1 VIFPG
6 IQSAQFDSRA
16 LASPKDITLTFDDGT
31 VTQATLESLD
41 IKTNSRQLVQF
52 PQNVTKQIVLRIDS
66 VYPPR
71 GANAMGVG
79 EVAISG
85 TEFLEVPQPPKV
97 FGFQNGTRNAVIP
110 GVGSGSNQ

>member
-1 VIFPG
+1 
-6 IQSAQFDSRA
+6 
-16 LASPKDITLTFDDGT
+16 
-31 VTQATLESLD
+31 
-41 IKTNSRQLVQF
+41 
-52 PQNVTKQIVLRIDS
+52 
-66 VYPPR
+66 
-71 GANAMGVG
+71 MGVG